1 MNEDFL
7 PLGQAIQKVT
17 GLRPH
22 ITTLLRWANKGVDV
36 SGRKVR
42 LETRKIAGRRYTR
55 VEWARDFI
63 EATNESDSVAIS
75 QPPSSSRRERDLDR
89 ANRQLDK
96 ELA

>member
-42 LETRKIAGRRYTR
+42 LETRKIAGRRYTK

-63 EATNESDSVAIS
+63 EATNETEHREVLHPRTA
-75 QPPSSSRRERDLDR
+75 SRRGRDLEM
-89 ANRQLDK
+89 AKNQLDK